1 MFKPQPYD
9 KLLRKALGLLTET
22 SMYYP
27 EKTGDM
33 NDLVRIRHLQDQAQI
48 LMESYDLMTGA
59 T

>member
-1 MFKPQPYD
+1 
-9 KLLRKALGLLTET
+9 
-22 SMYYP
+22 MYYP

-33 NDLVRIRHLQDQAQI
+33 NDLVRIWHLQDQAQI